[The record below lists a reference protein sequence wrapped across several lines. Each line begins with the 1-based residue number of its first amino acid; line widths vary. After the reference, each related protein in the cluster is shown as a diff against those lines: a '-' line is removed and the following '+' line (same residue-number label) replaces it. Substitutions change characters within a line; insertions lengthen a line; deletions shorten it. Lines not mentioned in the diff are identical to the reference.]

1 MFQKS
6 SKKSLKR
13 LSPDEVISCYEK
25 TERFMESLEG
35 TDEKFLEKIAE
46 VQLTG

>member
-13 LSPDEVISCYEK
+13 ISPEKTINCYEK

-35 TDEKFLEKIAE
+35 TDEKFLEKIGE